1 MQLNELF
8 EKSKETIKSMEIER
22 LVAIAGGPKRLKDNT
37 ETQRDIRDFFLKIEP
52 EKLEEYSNDCINA
65 SFENS
70 GFVLQDIVNEIGRRL
85 NFRVENGLY
94 RGNIKQVGFDGVWH
108 LPNYDYVI
116 EVKTTSTF
124 SIGLETIDKYRQE
137 LIKQEKI
144 SSNSSTLF
152 VVGRKDTLSLEQQIR
167 GSKFSD
173 SMRIIGLESL
183 IKLMKIFTNSFSQDV
198 EYKIQEILKPE
209 EYTRVDNIV
218 DIVFSTSLD
227 KSLSDD
233 INTENNNEEDKDG
246 IKKTSNRE
254 LIKLKRLE
262 IAEAFS
268 KTKKANL
275 LLRKTALF
283 SNFDNSIKAAI
294 SISKRYEES
303 NEYWFSYY
311 EPMRQFLS
319 VNESFMIF
327 GLLDKNY
334 AFVIPKK
341 KMEELKTYLNTTP
354 ERDNK
359 KQYWH
364 IIFQEIKG
372 ETYIWLPKKKS
383 SLSLK
388 AYELS
393 F

>member
-1 MQLNELF
+1 MPLNELF
-8 EKSKETIKSMEIER
+8 ETSKETIKSMKIEQ
-22 LVAIAGGPKRLKDNT
+22 LVAIAGGAKKLNDNT
-37 ETQRDIRDFFLKIEP
+37 ETQKDLRDFFLKIEP
-52 EKLEEYSNDCINA
+52 EKLEEYSNDCIND

-94 RGNIKQVGFDGVWH
+94 RGTINQVGYDGIWH

-116 EVKTTSTF
+116 EVKTTSKF
-124 SIGLETIDKYRQE
+124 SIRLETIDKYRNE
-137 LIKQEKI
+137 LIKKEKI

-233 INTENNNEEDKDG
+233 INTENNEEDKDG

-268 KTKKANL
+268 KTKNTNL

-334 AFVIPKK
+334 AFVIPKE
-341 KMEELKTYLNTTP
+341 KMEELKTDLNTTP

-364 IIFQEIKG
+364 IIFKEVKG
-372 ETYIWLPKKKS
+372 ETYIWLPKKNS

-388 AYELS
+388 AYKLS
-393 F
+393 L

>member
-1 MQLNELF
+1 MPLNELF
-8 EKSKETIKSMEIER
+8 EKSKETIKSMEIAQ

-37 ETQRDIRDFFLKIEP
+37 ETQKDLRDFLLKIEP
-52 EKLEEYSNDCINA
+52 GKLEEYSNDCIND

-85 NFRVENGLY
+85 NFCVENGLY
-94 RGNIKQVGFDGVWH
+94 RGNINQVGYDGIWH

-116 EVKTTSTF
+116 EVKTTSKF
-124 SIGLETIDKYRQE
+124 SIGLETIDKYRNE
-137 LIKQEKI
+137 LIKKGKI

-233 INTENNNEEDKDG
+233 INTENNNEEEKNG

-268 KTKKANL
+268 KTKNTNL

-334 AFVIPKK
+334 AFVIPKE
-341 KMEELKTYLNTTP
+341 KMEELKTDLHTTP

-364 IIFQEIKG
+364 IIFHEIKG
-372 ETYIWLPKKKS
+372 ETYILLPKKKS

-388 AYELS
+388 AYKLS
-393 F
+393 L